1 MTEQTKHDRIFLQ
14 IWMGEDAAWATKDRL
29 HEDDVEY
36 IRADLVAEQITAKN
50 SEIALLTK
58 QFTDMSD
65 SVSIQRYNNDINEL
79 RQQLA
84 AKDVVLLL
92 AKDALNKWGQPHGV
106 EAWMEAR
113 AAIDKE
119 LEE

>member
-14 IWMGEDAAWATKDRL
+14 VCDERMSEWYGDVTWCEDRVHNA
-29 HEDDVEY
+29 DVEF
-36 IRADLVAEQITAKN
+36 IRADIVKE
-50 SEIALLTK
+50 
-58 QFTDMSD
+58 
-65 SVSIQRYNNDINEL
+65 
-79 RQQLA
+79 QLA
-84 AKDVVLLL
+84 AKDAVLLL

-119 LEE
+119 LWK